1 MVGLIPGLEP
11 PQDRDG
17 ILDARFADIDR
28 LKSSFEGCV
37 FFDVLAV
44 LIEGR
49 GADAT
54 ELPPGQLRF
63 QKLGRIA

>member
-11 PQDRDG
+11 PKDRDG

-28 LKSSFEGCV
+28 LEASFEGGV

-44 LIEGR
+44 FIER
-49 GADAT
+49 RCADAT
-54 ELPPGQLRF
+54 ELPPGELRF